1 MATDLF
7 DTVISETA
15 SERPAFR
22 QAPPGDYLVTVQSV
36 KFVKANSGTQGIE
49 LTYTMVEPMHDEDM
63 EGVELPKCRLR
74 DTQWITEKT
83 IGYVQERL
91 ARISP
96 EVVGNTI
103 REVADILPGN
113 DVVVIGFEAAELLRN
128 EQSEPPTFGD
138 LSVRLLREFTSLVV
152 LADVLDA
159 DLTLHEGVD
168 GVVPQL
174 LFVIEA
180 EIHEYSYLR

>member
-1 MATDLF
+1 MADLF
-7 DTVISETA
+7 DTVIENTA

-22 QAPPGDYLVTVQSV
+22 QAPAGDYLVTVQSV

-49 LTYTMVEPMHDEDM
+49 LTYTMVEPMHNEDM

-83 IGYVQERL
+83 VGYVQERL

-113 DVVVIGFEAAELLRN
+113 DVVVSVSHETANRDGTPLNTPRLKVDRYYSVDWYMNNKKAA
-128 EQSEPPTFGD
+128 
-138 LSVRLLREFTSLVV
+138 
-152 LADVLDA
+152 
-159 DLTLHEGVD
+159 
-168 GVVPQL
+168 
-174 LFVIEA
+174 
-180 EIHEYSYLR
+180 